1 MKINNN
7 WSELIDL
14 FAMHFYHN
22 LTKFYQ
28 TLKYKLTNLLTASVT
43 VMTMTMTTTTGGE
56 VMVEVATVMVN

>member
-28 TLKYKLTNLLTASVT
+28 TLKYKLTNLLTATAT
-43 VMTMTMTTTTGGE
+43 VMTMTATTGGE
-56 VMVEVATVMVN
+56 VMVTVATVMVN

>member
-28 TLKYKLTNLLTASVT
+28 TLKYKLTNLLTATAT
-43 VMTMTMTTTTGGE
+43 VMTTTTGGE